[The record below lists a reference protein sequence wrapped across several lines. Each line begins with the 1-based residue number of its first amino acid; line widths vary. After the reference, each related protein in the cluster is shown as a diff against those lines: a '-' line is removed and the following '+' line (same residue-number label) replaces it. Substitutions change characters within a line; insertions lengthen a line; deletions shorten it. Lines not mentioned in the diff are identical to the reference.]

1 MATEIQE
8 IDRKSVLVALG
19 IINNNLILS
28 KVNTDPSDP
37 IYNIQS
43 IDNKINMKIN
53 LEDKSVNSYD
63 SLKQLLEYCYDNS
76 TYTREKIEDDYDLIE
91 NAYKYCNAIILDIN
105 KEGEELGIDFNDDS
119 GEVKITPTQFQ
130 IFTKIILLDKII
142 KEVYTHNDEAYS
154 TLICARFIAE
164 SVQQA
169 SVFINAND
177 LLDYISVVYSF
188 SQLAPCHEDEAM
200 LNLATNVINSLS
212 SAS

>member
-1 MATEIQE
+1 M
-8 IDRKSVLVALG
+8 
-19 IINNNLILS
+19 
-28 KVNTDPSDP
+28 
-37 IYNIQS
+37 
-43 IDNKINMKIN
+43 
-53 LEDKSVNSYD
+53 
-63 SLKQLLEYCYDNS
+63 
-76 TYTREKIEDDYDLIE
+76 
-91 NAYKYCNAIILDIN
+91 
-105 KEGEELGIDFNDDS
+105 
-119 GEVKITPTQFQ
+119 
-130 IFTKIILLDKII
+130 
-142 KEVYTHNDEAYS
+142 YTHNNEAYS